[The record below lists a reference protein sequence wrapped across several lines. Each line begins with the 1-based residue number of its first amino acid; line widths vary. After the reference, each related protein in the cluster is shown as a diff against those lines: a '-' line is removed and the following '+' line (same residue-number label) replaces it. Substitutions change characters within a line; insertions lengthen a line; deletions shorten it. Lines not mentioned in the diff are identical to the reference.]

1 MHSLIPGPRIIVTKS
16 GEIEMEHEETNQQLN
31 KPKKNPKKTP
41 ANETHTFGE
50 RIEYDKENT
59 SANQELTD
67 EYGELIY
74 REHDEFGEWLD
85 RHQ

>member
-1 MHSLIPGPRIIVTKS
+1 
-16 GEIEMEHEETNQQLN
+16 MEHKETNQQAD
-31 KPKKNPKKTP
+31 KSKKNLKQTP
-41 ANETHTFGE
+41 AKEMPTFSE
-50 RIEYDKENT
+50 RIEYTKDNT

-67 EYGELIY
+67 EYGELGY